1 MNLRRREF
9 IGGLVGAAASWPLV
23 GRAQQRTAMP
33 VIGYLGQGTPEATT
47 SRFIAAI
54 SQRLERDGFREG
66 RDVAIEYRW
75 AEGHYLP
82 APSGTPSDGE
92 PAPSS

>member
-23 GRAQQRTAMP
+23 ARAQQRTAMP
-33 VIGYLGQGTPEATT
+33 VIGYLGQGAPEATT
-47 SRFIAAI
+47 SSFIAANGL
-54 SQRLERDGFREG
+54 SEMGFREG

-75 AEGHYLP
+75 AEGHYQP